1 VPIRP
6 TRTLK
11 TILTAVALTGLLVV
25 LVPIWAVHRLV
36 SGLLVRR
43 PAGSRTPIER
53 VAAADVDLDEVIAGG
68 RPVVISGLA
77 ERLGLPLVPDLEG
90 LRKLAQSNSTT
101 FKVRSHSAHA
111 PYFLYVGDYGAEL
124 VGTDEM
130 NLATFLDSM
139 FGDASS
145 GTASFSTDT
154 CTYRLFGVNDLEGDI
169 GRIIDTMSEG
179 LATLTDR
186 RPDRSASGIWIG
198 ASGAVTP
205 LHHDAWTGLLF
216 QMTGSKRVLMFPP
229 TERPNLYFTSPFAA
243 KDRWSTLPGRSGD
256 ADPAAFP
263 RFARARGFEA
273 QLDAGDVLFIPA
285 FWSHEIEALE
295 ANISIPFR
303 FGTRTIDQLNPGFL
317 RPAYEV
323 FHRKYVEPA
332 RSHAVPA
339 RSGS

>member
-1 VPIRP
+1 VLIRP
-6 TRTLK
+6 KRTLE

-25 LVPIWAVHRLV
+25 LVPVWAVHRFF

-43 PAGSRTPIER
+43 STGSRTAIER
-53 VAAADVDLDEVIAGG
+53 VAAADVDLDEVIAGH
-68 RPVVISGLA
+68 RPVVISGLV

-90 LRKLAQSNSTT
+90 LRELAQSNTTT

-111 PYFLYVGDYGAEL
+111 PYFLYVGDYGSEL

-139 FGDASS
+139 FGDAASS
-145 GTASFSTDT
+145 DDT
-154 CTYRLFGVNDLEGDI
+154 CTYRLFGVSDLDGDI

-179 LATLTDR
+179 LAALTDR
-186 RPDRSASGIWIG
+186 RPDRAASGIWIG
-198 ASGAVTP
+198 SSGVVTP

-243 KDRWSTLPGRSGD
+243 KDRWSMLPGRSGD
-256 ADPAAFP
+256 ADPTGFP
-263 RFARARGFEA
+263 RFARANGFEA

-303 FGTRTIDQLNPGFL
+303 FGTRTIDHLNPGFL

-332 RSHAVPA
+332 RSHPAPA

>member
-1 VPIRP
+1 M
-6 TRTLK
+6 
-11 TILTAVALTGLLVV
+11 
-25 LVPIWAVHRLV
+25 PIWTVHRFAT
-36 SGLLVRR
+36 GLLVRR
-43 PAGSRTPIER
+43 PEGSRTPIPR
-53 VAAADVDLDEVIAGG
+53 VAATDVDLDEVIAGN
-68 RPVVISGLA
+68 RPVVISGLI
-77 ERLGLPLVPDLEG
+77 ERLDLPLVPDLDG
-90 LRKLAQSNSTT
+90 LRELAHRNSSV

-124 VGTDEM
+124 TGTEDM
-130 NLATFLDSM
+130 TLASFLDSM
-139 FGDASS
+139 FGDP
-145 GTASFSTDT
+145 TKRDDT
-154 CTYRLFGVNDLEGDI
+154 CVYRLFGVNDLDGDI
-169 GRIIDTMSEG
+169 GGIIDSMSEG

-198 ASGAVTP
+198 SSGVVTP

-243 KDRWSTLPGRSGD
+243 KDRWSMLPGRSDD
-256 ADPAAFP
+256 ADAADFP
-263 RFARARGFEA
+263 RFARAQGFEA

-323 FHRKYVEPA
+323 YRRKYVEPVRSRAVGA
-332 RSHAVPA
+332 RAGA
-339 RSGS
+339 

>member
-11 TILTAVALTGLLVV
+11 TILTAVALTGLLAV

-43 PAGSRTPIER
+43 TTGSRTAIER
-53 VAAADVDLDEVIAGG
+53 VAAADVDLDEVIAGN
-68 RPVVISGLA
+68 RPVVISGLV

-90 LRKLAQSNSTT
+90 LRELAENNSTT

-124 VGTDEM
+124 VCTDEM

-145 GTASFSTDT
+145 GTASFGGDT
-154 CTYRLFGVNDLEGDI
+154 CTYRLFGVNDLDGDI
-169 GRIIDTMSEG
+169 GRVIDTMSEG
-179 LATLTDR
+179 LAALTDR
-186 RPDRSASGIWIG
+186 RPDRAASGIWIG
-198 ASGAVTP
+198 SSGVVTP

-243 KDRWSTLPGRSGD
+243 KDRWSMLPGRSGD
-256 ADPAAFP
+256 ADPTGFP
-263 RFARARGFEA
+263 RFARAHGFEA

-323 FHRKYVEPA
+323 FHRKYVEPVRTNAVSA
-332 RSHAVPA
+332 RTGA
-339 RSGS
+339 

>member
-25 LVPIWAVHRLV
+25 LVPIWMVHRFV

-43 PAGSRTPIER
+43 STGSRTPIDR
-53 VAAADVDLDEVIAGG
+53 VAAADVDLDEVIAGN
-68 RPVVISGLA
+68 RPVVISGLTD
-77 ERLGLPLVPDLEG
+77 RLRLPLVPDLDG
-90 LRKLAQSNSTT
+90 LRELARTNTT
-101 FKVRSHSAHA
+101 SFTVKSHSAHA
-111 PYFLYVGDYGAEL
+111 PYFLYVGDYGAEQ
-124 VGTDEM
+124 VGADEM
-130 NLATFLDSM
+130 TLATFLDSM
-139 FGDASS
+139 FGE
-145 GTASFSTDT
+145 GPTGDT
-154 CTYRLFGVNDLEGDI
+154 CTYRLFGVNDLDGDI

-179 LATLTDR
+179 LAALTDR
-186 RPDRSASGIWIG
+186 RPDRAASGIWIG
-198 ASGAVTP
+198 SSGVVTP

-243 KDRWSTLPGRSGD
+243 KDRWSRLPGRSDD
-256 ADPAAFP
+256 ADPAGFP
-263 RFARARGFEA
+263 RFARAHGFEA

-317 RPAYEV
+317 RPAFEV
-323 FHRKYVEPA
+323 FHRKYVEPV
-332 RSHAVPA
+332 SHAVPA

>member
-25 LVPIWAVHRLV
+25 LVPIWAVHRFV

-43 PAGSRTPIER
+43 PTGSRTPIER
-53 VAAADVDLDEVIAGG
+53 VAAADVDLNEIIAGN
-68 RPVVISGLA
+68 RPVVICGLTD
-77 ERLGLPLVPDLEG
+77 RLGLPLVPDLDG
-90 LRKLAQSNSTT
+90 LRRLAETNTTT
-101 FKVRSHSAHA
+101 FTVKSHSAEA

-124 VGTDEM
+124 VGTREM
-130 NLATFLDSM
+130 TLATFLDSM
-139 FGDASS
+139 FGDAS
-145 GTASFSTDT
+145 GDPDT
-154 CTYRLFGVNDLEGDI
+154 CTYRLFGINDLDGDI
-169 GRIIDTMSEG
+169 GTIIDTMSAG
-179 LATLTDR
+179 LAGLTDR
-186 RPDRSASGIWIG
+186 APERAASGIWIG
-198 ASGAVTP
+198 SSGAVTP

-243 KDRWSTLPGRSGD
+243 KDRWSMLPGRSDD
-256 ADPAAFP
+256 ADPAGFP
-263 RFARARGFEA
+263 RFARANGFEA

-303 FGTRTIDQLNPGFL
+303 FGTRPVDQLNPGFL

-323 FHRKYVEPA
+323 FHRKYVEPV
-332 RSHAVPA
+332 RS
-339 RSGS
+339 

>member
-1 VPIRP
+1 VKIRP
-6 TRTLK
+6 PRTLQ

-25 LVPIWAVHRLV
+25 LVPIWAVHRFV

-43 PAGSRTPIER
+43 PSGSRTAIER
-53 VAAADVDLDEVIAGG
+53 VAAADVDLDEVIAGN
-68 RPVVISGLA
+68 RPVVITGLTD
-77 ERLGLPLVPDLEG
+77 RLGLPLVPDLDG
-90 LRKLAQSNSTT
+90 LRELAQRNSTT

-130 NLATFLDSM
+130 DLATFLDSM
-139 FGDASS
+139 FGGASS
-145 GTASFSTDT
+145 AEASFGGDT
-154 CTYRLFGVNDLEGDI
+154 CTYRLFGVNDLDGDI

-179 LATLTDR
+179 LAALTDR
-186 RPDRSASGIWIG
+186 RPDRAASGIWIG
-198 ASGAVTP
+198 SSGVVTP

-243 KDRWSTLPGRSGD
+243 KDRWSMLPGRSGD
-256 ADPAAFP
+256 ADPAGFP
-263 RFARARGFEA
+263 RFARAHGFEA

-323 FHRKYVEPA
+323 FHRKYVEPV
-332 RSHAVPA
+332 RSVSA

>member
-36 SGLLVRR
+36 SGLVVRR
-43 PAGSRTPIER
+43 PTGSRTPIER
-53 VAAADVDLDEVIAGG
+53 VAAADIDLNEVIAGN
-68 RPVVISGLA
+68 RPVVISGLTD
-77 ERLGLPLVPDLEG
+77 RLGLPLVPNVDG
-90 LRKLAQSNSTT
+90 LRELAERNSSTFEVKTHSAQS
-101 FKVRSHSAHA
+101 

-124 VGTDEM
+124 VGTREM
-130 NLATFLDSM
+130 TLATFLDSM

-145 GTASFSTDT
+145 DTASFGSDT
-154 CTYRLFGVNDLEGDI
+154 CTYRLFGVNDLDGDI

-179 LATLTDR
+179 LAGLTER
-186 RPDRSASGIWIG
+186 APERAASGIWIG
-198 ASGAVTP
+198 STGAVTP

-229 TERPNLYFTSPFAA
+229 SERPNLYFTSPFAA
-243 KDRWSTLPGRSGD
+243 KDRWSMLPGRSDD
-256 ADPAAFP
+256 ADPAGFP
-263 RFARARGFEA
+263 RFARANGFEA

-303 FGTRTIDQLNPGFL
+303 FGTRTVDQLNPGFL

-323 FHRKYVEPA
+323 FHRKYVEPV
-332 RSHAVPA
+332 RS
-339 RSGS
+339 

>member
-1 VPIRP
+1 V
-6 TRTLK
+6 
-11 TILTAVALTGLLVV
+11 VV
-25 LVPIWAVHRLV
+25 LVPIWAVHRFV

-43 PAGSRTPIER
+43 PEGSRTAIER
-53 VAAADVDLDEVIAGG
+53 IAATDVDLNEVIGSN

-77 ERLGLPLVPDLEG
+77 EQLGLPLVPDLEG
-90 LRKLAQSNSTT
+90 LRELARRNSTS
-101 FKVRSHSAHA
+101 FNVKSHSTQA

-124 VGTDEM
+124 AGIEEM
-130 NLATFLDSM
+130 TLASFLDSR
-139 FGDASS
+139 FDDAASS
-145 GTASFSTDT
+145 ADT
-154 CTYRLFGVNDLEGDI
+154 CTYRLFGVNDLDGDI

-179 LATLTDR
+179 LAGLTDR
-186 RPDRSASGIWIG
+186 QPDRAASGIWIG
-198 ASGAVTP
+198 SSGVVTP

-243 KDRWSTLPGRSGD
+243 KDRWSMLPGRSDD
-256 ADPAAFP
+256 ADPADFP
-263 RFARARGFEA
+263 RFARAHGFEA

-323 FHRKYVEPA
+323 FHRKYVEPV
-332 RSHAVPA
+332 RS
-339 RSGS
+339 